1 MESRCTVIQKA
12 SPSSPKY
19 LRRLGSILALSSALG
34 ACTLPDAQKLP
45 LRGDLAQKQ
54 TERFNQEAGPAVEVI
69 SVPGTGFAPRSLRQP
84 VPEAVRERP
93 GEIRF
98 EIGRA
103 SGRERG
109 CQYA

>member
-1 MESRCTVIQKA
+1 MLLMYSSSDVWSSDLPRVRNSAHASMESRCTVIQKA

-69 SVPGTGFAPRSLRQP
+69 SVP
-84 VPEAVRERP
+84 
-93 GEIRF
+93 

-103 SGRERG
+103 SCRERG
-109 CQYA
+109 CQSG